1 MEYEETHRLALLGY
15 DEKTETWFVQPRE
28 SHRLALTRQSL
39 AQLVHLY
46 NSIHKGDGLVLVTQR
61 ELRLL
66 EESRQRHSETLR
78 DLYLCLDRQERTG
91 PVRLLRDFFARIVRP
106 SPRAP
111 LRPRS

>member
-1 MEYEETHRLALLGY
+1 MEYEETHRLAMLGY

-39 AQLVHLY
+39 AQLVQLY

-61 ELRLL
+61 ELRQL

-78 DLYLCLDRQERTG
+78 DLYLCLDRQEQQG
-91 PVRLLRDFFARIVRP
+91 PLGTLKRCLRRLARHSQTRV
-106 SPRAP
+106 
-111 LRPRS
+111 